1 MLGHPEFSQPGKV
14 KGEGGEADVW
24 GQKTGSCRGAGGR
37 GGVLLFP
44 TPTPVRLTSREAE
57 DTEEESLV
65 STCLRVIPT
74 YLLAAD
80 FAGLGMEP
88 TWEPDTLAPCPE
100 ADVANGGGGGW
111 DQGLPD
117 STPPPRPSSLLSCR
131 KGKEEADGGES
142 TPCR

>member
-74 YLLAAD
+74 CLLAAD

-88 TWEPDTLAPCPE
+88 TWEPDTLAPSPE
-100 ADVANGGGGGW
+100 ADVANGLKRGW
-111 DQGLPD
+111 SRRLGPR
-117 STPPPRPSSLLSCR
+117 SPGFPPPPNFPPELQER
-131 KGKEEADGGES
+131 
-142 TPCR
+142 